1 MKGLAQKNRGRE
13 REREKR
19 NGWLSLSTAVQIR
32 WGESKKKKKKEKEGP
47 SRWPALSSQRNI
59 QQVCLDRSR
68 SRTGGEETKRGEKVE
83 EREGKLVRESE
94 WNSR

>member
-1 MKGLAQKNRGRE
+1 MDGSPCPPRCRYV
-13 REREKR
+13 R
-19 NGWLSLSTAVQIR
+19 
-32 WGESKKKKKKEKEGP
+32 ESKKKKKKEKEGP

-68 SRTGGEETKRGEKVE
+68 SRTRGEGEETKRGEKVE
-83 EREGKLVRESE
+83 EREGKLVRKSE